1 MDAQELTEMIAYIRA
16 SLEYSV
22 VGLTVQEMQTLNQR
36 LDSDSYRAAQAVVDF
51 FKAKREQEA

>member
-51 FKAKREQEA
+51 FEAKREQEA